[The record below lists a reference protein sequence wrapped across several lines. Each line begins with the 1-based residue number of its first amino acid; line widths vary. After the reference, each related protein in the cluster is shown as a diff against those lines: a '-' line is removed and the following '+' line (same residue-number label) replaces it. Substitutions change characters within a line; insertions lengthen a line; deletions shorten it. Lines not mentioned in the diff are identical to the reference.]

1 MDSQLLDRQV
11 NEFRQMLKK
20 DPSAAYS
27 RYGVTLLHSLDEET
41 YFEEMS
47 RFGWEPETAI
57 DYYNQGVLATEAGD
71 NEKALEQYEK
81 AAELDGSLDFVQYN
95 LAYTYGELGRKKEQ
109 KEALETFLD
118 LVSRKERRE
127 FPEEEQADID
137 AAKEA
142 LAEL

>member
-20 DPSAAYS
+20 GASEAYS

-41 YFEEMS
+41 YFEEIA
-47 RFGWEPETAI
+47 RFGWEPSSAT
-57 DYYNQGVLATEAGD
+57 DLYNQGVLATEAGD
-71 NEKALEQYEK
+71 HDKALELYEK
-81 AAELDGSLDFVQYN
+81 AAELDDSLDFVQYN
-95 LAYTYGELGRKKEQ
+95 LAYTCGELGQKKEQ
-109 KEALETFLD
+109 KKALERYLE
-118 LVSRKERRE
+118 LVSSKERRE
-127 FPEEEQADID
+127 LPEEEQADLD